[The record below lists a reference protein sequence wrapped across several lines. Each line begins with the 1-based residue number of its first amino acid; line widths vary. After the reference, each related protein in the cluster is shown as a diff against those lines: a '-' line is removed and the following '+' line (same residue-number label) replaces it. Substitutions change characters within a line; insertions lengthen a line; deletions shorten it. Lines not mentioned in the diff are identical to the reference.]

1 MILEYFMTIF
11 YATIMSIFQACS
23 FLHANNFNPFNQFFR
38 QHIVFLKSNQRM
50 VLFYRNNIYL
60 VL

>member
-1 MILEYFMTIF
+1 MTVY

-50 VLFYRNNIYL
+50 VFFYRNNIYL